1 MSILELPSFRDLLE
15 LPEAFVLEN
24 LISIPSGGE
33 SAKISKQFLRI
44 IAQAVIS
51 KSSDIYFN
59 SRHGRTVVNIE
70 TGRTMLRY
78 LFEGKDTAI
87 RSRLT
92 SMCGLPEGVAYSDLI
107 KGRFSMQFPPD
118 WAAAQGLTPLYNEE
132 TGKYL
137 NYLIDFRVQLQK
149 TVDGWSAVVRLFDDQ
164 TTSNIDEMNLPGSVV
179 ALIKK
184 TIASRAG
191 GIISVTGPTCSG
203 KSTTLHAILVLLN
216 DGVTP
221 IFTIS
226 DPHERTLRGDGPITH
241 WEVTPQHT
249 ALDGLH
255 AALRSRPRIIMIGE
269 IRTEAEMD
277 VALQAAAT
285 GQIVLTTWHSNDSIE
300 GITRAVDLT
309 IDKSRDAYR
318 VAELVKLV
326 ISQRLIP
333 SFKPSNEISGISTAR
348 RDWLKE
354 NGINQNSLILPTDEY
369 QYSLPIVECL
379 KVDLSVKRLIKAQR
393 IDQEHLFNAVKD
405 QDQFETLAQCAW
417 RYIEQGRIQI
427 DDAIQWAGTQLMA
440 SESETLRAKL
450 VREFNTS
457 FTIVNEAVDIW
468 QIERY
473 TQEHAHVETVL
484 EQMLSSGQRYA

>member
-1 MSILELPSFRDLLE
+1 MSVLELPSFRELLE

-24 LISIPSGGE
+24 LINIPSGGE
-33 SAKISKQFLRI
+33 SAKISKQFLRV

-59 SRHGRTVVNIE
+59 SRNGRTIVNIE
-70 TGRTMLRY
+70 TGRVMLRY

-92 SMCGLPEGVAYSDLI
+92 SLCGLPEGVAYSDLI
-107 KGRFSMQFPPD
+107 KGRFSMQFPPE
-118 WAAAQGLTPLYNEE
+118 WAAANGLVPLVHEE
-132 TGKYL
+132 TGNYL

-149 TVDGWSAVVRLFDDQ
+149 TVDGWSAVIRLFDDQ
-164 TTSNIDEMNLPGSVV
+164 TTSNIDDMNIPESVV
-179 ALIKK
+179 TLIKT
-184 TIASRAG
+184 TISSRAG
-191 GIISVTGPTCSG
+191 GIITVTGPTCSG

-241 WEVTPQHT
+241 FEVTPQHT

-285 GQIVLTTWHSNDSIE
+285 GQIVLTTWHANDSIE
-300 GITRAVDLT
+300 GVTRAVDLT

-333 SFKPSNEISGISTAR
+333 SFKPSEQISSISTAR
-348 RDWLKE
+348 RDWLRE
-354 NGINQNSLILPTDEY
+354 NGIGQGSLILPTDEY
-369 QYSLPIVECL
+369 KCSLPIVECL
-379 KVDLSVKRLIKAQR
+379 KVDLNVKRLIKAQR

-405 QDQFETLAQCAW
+405 QPQFETLSQCAW
-417 RYIEQGRIQI
+417 RYIEQGRIRI

-450 VREFNTS
+450 VREFKTTFS
-457 FTIVNEAVDIW
+457 IVNKAVDIW
-468 QIERY
+468 QVERH
-473 TQEHAHVETVL
+473 THEHSHIETVL
-484 EQMLSSGQRYA
+484 EQMLSKEKK